1 MRANGGPSSWDGAR
15 GGGSKARLNVVDA
28 NAPPQNV
35 NPIDL
40 VKISPYM
47 HP

>member
-1 MRANGGPSSWDGAR
+1 MRADRGPSSWDGAR
-15 GGGSKARLNVVDA
+15 GGGGKARSNAVDA

-40 VKISPYM
+40 VKISPYR